1 MKGKLIYLFWLALL
15 VPSLAY
21 SNIFDQ
27 SNPARWVCGS
37 DLNGNGYLGEEGET
51 AACIGNAPSNY
62 CPIGSAV
69 CTVESDHETVA
80 PSCKS
85 GLSPVNGVCK
95 EVKVGCYFDNNAYL
109 VDSTDWTSGGARYEA
124 RIFDNTCSNSR
135 GYQCSPTGSYDDIQ
149 DSNPTL
155 QSSKF
160 WRGNLR
166 ESYLFDRGSH
176 TCGRTINFTRYPA
189 SAQIVR
195 RGIPEK
201 TFFNPSGSFASWCLF
216 PADMQYAYEICT
228 NIETIEYPTSCPS
241 GFTYNSS
248 KKICE
253 RGTTRDVCPLGNQ
266 YQCVA
271 NGAAKY
277 CSPNKCVDKTD
288 SSNEEV
294 KDVDGNMLVDDGK
307 RNDQGLCLDQVYI
320 YNGRGQRCLKSGI
333 ETAFQNCCK
342 DKGKVFQ
349 DGAGA
354 YSSIGTA
361 SQTIS
366 GLYSVAEM
374 AYVTYSA
381 QTAAGVSS
389 AFAAELAASAAQ
401 QQLLIAFDPTTI
413 AISVAMHFVM
423 EWVMNACDQMDMETA
438 MAHSSGYCVEVGEYC
453 KKKIK
458 FIGCVQK
465 ARSFCC
471 FNSKLARI
479 IQEQG
484 RPQLTTVNGFGTPS
498 EPNCR
503 GFTPEEFQRI
513 DFAKIDLGE
522 YIEELQKHTQEQVQQ
537 NIQQVTED
545 FFNKVK

>member
-1 MKGKLIYLFWLALL
+1 MKGKFIYLFWLALL
-15 VPSLAY
+15 IPSLAY

-62 CPIGSAV
+62 CPIGAAV
-69 CTVESDHETVA
+69 CTQKSESKTTSPTYTCSSGSLVGSQCKINTSECRSEGSNYVVRIVIRNSSNCYVSGEGYRWNSRHVA
-80 PSCKS
+80 PGEYFQGAFVHRYSIGTCKGS
-85 GLSPVNGVCK
+85 QVWEDYQICRNV
-95 EVKVGCYFDNNAYL
+95 
-109 VDSTDWTSGGARYEA
+109 TSY
-124 RIFDNTCSNSR
+124 I
-135 GYQCSPTGSYDDIQ
+135 
-149 DSNPTL
+149 
-155 QSSKF
+155 
-160 WRGNLR
+160 
-166 ESYLFDRGSH
+166 
-176 TCGRTINFTRYPA
+176 PA
-189 SAQIVR
+189 TPI
-195 RGIPEK
+195 
-201 TFFNPSGSFASWCLF
+201 
-216 PADMQYAYEICT
+216 
-228 NIETIEYPTSCPS
+228 CPS
-241 GFTYNSS
+241 GFVFNSS
-248 KKICE
+248 SNLCVQN
-253 RGTTRDVCPLGNQ
+253 TLVDVCPLGSQ
-266 YQCVA
+266 YQCVP
-271 NGAAKY
+271 NGGAKY
-277 CSPNKCVDKTD
+277 CSPNKCVDKKD
-288 SSNEEV
+288 PANEEA

>member
-1 MKGKLIYLFWLALL
+1 MKGKFIYLFWLALL

-62 CPIGSAV
+62 CPIGASV
-69 CTVESDHETVA
+69 CRSETDIEVA
-80 PSCKS
+80 SPICGS
-85 GLSPVNGVCK
+85 GSILQNGVCSLPATCPN
-95 EVKVGCYFDNNAYL
+95 GGTPN
-109 VDSTDWTSGGARYEA
+109 SSGNCTAE
-124 RIFDNTCSNSR
+124 INECFLEK
-135 GYQCSPTGSYDDIQ
+135 PTTAFFGTKWIM
-149 DSNPTL
+149 N
-155 QSSKF
+155 
-160 WRGNLR
+160 
-166 ESYLFDRGSH
+166 
-176 TCGRTINFTRYPA
+176 TINGCNMYYLNDVGFYSCIHGTTYNGWFRGALRNHAGDIAIYELCRKKWVETPA
-189 SAQIVR
+189 SCPA
-195 RGIPEK
+195 G
-201 TFFNPSGSFASWCLF
+201 TSLNPATKLCERT
-216 PADMQYAYEICT
+216 P
-228 NIETIEYPTSCPS
+228 SCPA
-241 GFTYNSS
+241 GYNFNVHN
-248 KKICE
+248 KRCE
-253 RGTTRDVCPLGNQ
+253 RVVSKDVCPLGSQ
-266 YQCVA
+266 YQCVP
-271 NGAAKY
+271 NGGAKY
-277 CSPNKCVDKTD
+277 CSPNKCVDKED
-288 SSNEEV
+288 PANEEA
-294 KDVDGNMLVDDGK
+294 KDVDGNMLVDDGE

-413 AISVAMHFVM
+413 AISVAMHYVM

-471 FNSKLARI
+471 FNSELARI

-513 DFAKIDLGE
+513 DFAKIDFGE

-537 NIQQVTED
+537 DIQQVTED

>member
-1 MKGKLIYLFWLALL
+1 MKGKFIYLFWLALL

-62 CPIGSAV
+62 CPIGAAV
-69 CTVESDHETVA
+69 CTQKSESKTTSPTYTCSSGSLVGSQCKINTSECRSEGSNYVVRIVIRNSSNCSVSGEGYRWNSRYVA
-80 PSCKS
+80 PGEYFQGAFVHRYSIGTCKGS
-85 GLSPVNGVCK
+85 QVWEDYQICRNV
-95 EVKVGCYFDNNAYL
+95 
-109 VDSTDWTSGGARYEA
+109 TSY
-124 RIFDNTCSNSR
+124 I
-135 GYQCSPTGSYDDIQ
+135 
-149 DSNPTL
+149 
-155 QSSKF
+155 
-160 WRGNLR
+160 
-166 ESYLFDRGSH
+166 
-176 TCGRTINFTRYPA
+176 PA
-189 SAQIVR
+189 TPI
-195 RGIPEK
+195 
-201 TFFNPSGSFASWCLF
+201 
-216 PADMQYAYEICT
+216 
-228 NIETIEYPTSCPS
+228 CPS
-241 GFTYNSS
+241 GFVFNSS
-248 KKICE
+248 SNLCVQN
-253 RGTTRDVCPLGNQ
+253 TLVDVCPLGSQ
-266 YQCVA
+266 YQCVP
-271 NGAAKY
+271 NGGAKY
-277 CSPNKCVDKTD
+277 CSPNKCVDKKD
-288 SSNEEV
+288 PANEEA

>member
-62 CPIGSAV
+62 CPIGAAQCVLDYDKQVSNAKCPSGSTLNGSV
-69 CTVESDHETVA
+69 C
-80 PSCKS
+80 
-85 GLSPVNGVCK
+85 
-95 EVKVGCYFDNNAYL
+95 
-109 VDSTDWTSGGARYEA
+109 
-124 RIFDNTCSNSR
+124 
-135 GYQCSPTGSYDDIQ
+135 
-149 DSNPTL
+149 
-155 QSSKF
+155 
-160 WRGNLR
+160 
-166 ESYLFDRGSH
+166 ESYLTQPITYTCNAGWTREGAAYCSRYTNPSNPIKYCSMGTPPSSCLGGYLTENSSTCSYSCRTGGNGNRTYWTGNVNYGCSSGQYYIGGS
-176 TCGRTINFTRYPA
+176 CYNKETINA
-189 SAQIVR
+189 N
-195 RGIPEK
+195 K
-201 TFFNPSGSFASWCLF
+201 TCSPGYYLSGSQCVKKVTSTPLCDAGFSFNASTKQC
-216 PADMQYAYEICT
+216 E
-228 NIETIEYPTSCPS
+228 
-241 GFTYNSS
+241 
-248 KKICE
+248 KIV
-253 RGTTRDVCPLGNQ
+253 TKDVCPFGEQ
-266 YQCVA
+266 YQCVP
-271 NGAAKY
+271 NGGAKY
-277 CSPNKCVDKTD
+277 CSPNKCVDKKD
-288 SSNEEV
+288 PANEEA

>member
-62 CPIGSAV
+62 CPIGAAV
-69 CTVESDHETVA
+69 CTQKSESKTTSPTYTCSSGSLVGSQCKINTSECRSEGSNYVVRIVISNSSNCSVSGEGYRWNSRPVA
-80 PSCKS
+80 P
-85 GLSPVNGVCK
+85 G
-95 EVKVGCYFDNNAYL
+95 EYFQ
-109 VDSTDWTSGGARYEA
+109 GA
-124 RIFDNTCSNSR
+124 F
-135 GYQCSPTGSYDDIQ
+135 
-149 DSNPTL
+149 
-155 QSSKF
+155 
-160 WRGNLR
+160 
-166 ESYLFDRGSH
+166 
-176 TCGRTINFTRYPA
+176 
-189 SAQIVR
+189 VR
-195 RGIPEK
+195 RSSIGTCKGSQAWEDYQICRNVTSYIPA
-201 TFFNPSGSFASWCLF
+201 TP
-216 PADMQYAYEICT
+216 I
-228 NIETIEYPTSCPS
+228 CPS
-241 GFTYNSS
+241 GFVFNSS
-248 KKICE
+248 SNLCVQN
-253 RGTTRDVCPLGNQ
+253 TLVDVCPLGSQ
-266 YQCVA
+266 YQCVP
-271 NGAAKY
+271 NGGAKY
-277 CSPNKCVDKTD
+277 CSPNKCVDKKD
-288 SSNEEV
+288 PANEEA

>member
-1 MKGKLIYLFWLALL
+1 MKGKFIYLFWLALL

-62 CPIGSAV
+62 CPIGAAV
-69 CTVESDHETVA
+69 CTQKSESKTTA
-80 PSCKS
+80 PS
-85 GLSPVNGVCK
+85 
-95 EVKVGCYFDNNAYL
+95 YF
-109 VDSTDWTSGGARYEA
+109 
-124 RIFDNTCSNSR
+124 C
-135 GYQCSPTGSYDDIQ
+135 PTGSLVGQQCIYTAEVCEYSFDY
-149 DSNPTL
+149 SFVNE
-155 QSSKF
+155 
-160 WRGNLR
+160 WRGGGVTKW
-166 ESYLFDRGSH
+166 RGVTVAAIPVTEHSSFH
-176 TCGRTINFTRYPA
+176 GGAFY
-189 SAQIVR
+189 R
-195 RGIPEK
+195 RGNMRVNGGWNK
-201 TFFNPSGSFASWCLF
+201 TYEVCREGSNSYDAT
-216 PADMQYAYEICT
+216 P
-228 NIETIEYPTSCPS
+228 SCPS
-241 GFTYNSS
+241 GYVFNSS
-248 KKICE
+248 SKLCVQN
-253 RGTTRDVCPLGNQ
+253 TLVDVCPLGSQ
-266 YQCVA
+266 YQCVP
-271 NGAAKY
+271 NGGAKY
-277 CSPNKCVDKTD
+277 CSPNKCVDKKD
-288 SSNEEV
+288 PANEEA

>member
-62 CPIGSAV
+62 CPVGAAV
-69 CTVESDHETVA
+69 CTTESGTTQTSPSCPQGNLNSSGQCVFEGKQCFYDSMAQTDAFQGFYYWFEDNYSTVA
-80 PSCKS
+80 VWEGNSYFAFGGGMNTIPA
-85 GLSPVNGVCK
+85 GLTKGKLMVTKYVSSFQ
-95 EVKVGCYFDNNAYL
+95 Y
-109 VDSTDWTSGGARYEA
+109 RY
-124 RIFDNTCSNSR
+124 
-135 GYQCSPTGSYDDIQ
+135 
-149 DSNPTL
+149 
-155 QSSKF
+155 
-160 WRGNLR
+160 
-166 ESYLFDRGSH
+166 
-176 TCGRTINFTRYPA
+176 
-189 SAQIVR
+189 
-195 RGIPEK
+195 
-201 TFFNPSGSFASWCLF
+201 
-216 PADMQYAYEICT
+216 YEICKSQT
-228 NIETIEYPTSCPS
+228 QTSIPTCPNGYS
-241 GFTYNSS
+241 YNQA

-253 RGTTRDVCPLGNQ
+253 KTVSVDKCPYGSQ
-266 YQCVA
+266 YQCVP
-271 NGAAKY
+271 NGGAKY
-277 CSPNKCVDKTD
+277 CSPNKCVDKKD
-288 SSNEEV
+288 PANEEV

>member
-1 MKGKLIYLFWLALL
+1 MKGKLIYLFWFALL

-62 CPIGSAV
+62 CPIGAAV
-69 CTVESDHETVA
+69 CQNQTDIQTTA
-80 PSCKS
+80 PSFACSS
-85 GLSPVNGVCK
+85 GVIQGNQCRIQSEEC
-95 EVKVGCYFDNNAYL
+95 
-109 VDSTDWTSGGARYEA
+109 RYEVYA
-124 RIFDNTCSNSR
+124 GRIKY
-135 GYQCSPTGSYDDIQ
+135 GYQVGVQGSVFIFWEYNRYPVRQGGWQWYDGYLLKMG
-149 DSNPTL
+149 NNL
-155 QSSKF
+155 QAC
-160 WRGNLR
+160 RLI
-166 ESYLFDRGSH
+166 ESY
-176 TCGRTINFTRYPA
+176 IPA
-189 SAQIVR
+189 TPQ
-195 RGIPEK
+195 
-201 TFFNPSGSFASWCLF
+201 
-216 PADMQYAYEICT
+216 
-228 NIETIEYPTSCPS
+228 CPS
-241 GFTYNSS
+241 GYTYNSS
-248 KKICE
+248 KNTCE
-253 RGTTRDVCPLGNQ
+253 KRVNKNVCPLGNQ
-266 YQCVA
+266 YQCVP
-271 NGAAKY
+271 NGSSSY
-277 CSPNKCVDKTD
+277 CSPNKCVDKKD
-288 SSNEEV
+288 PANEEA

>member
-1 MKGKLIYLFWLALL
+1 MKGKFIYLFWLALL
-15 VPSLAY
+15 IPSLAY

-62 CPIGSAV
+62 CPIGAAV
-69 CTVESDHETVA
+69 CRTESDITTTP
-80 PSCKS
+80 PSCAQGSVNSS
-85 GLSPVNGVCK
+85 GQCQQQGWDCRYSYGSYYVSQYPFATYAKWGGVQYNSFTGIPPEFKAGQYMGQDPSNPVGEMYQIC
-95 EVKVGCYFDNNAYL
+95 
-109 VDSTDWTSGGARYEA
+109 RYTN
-124 RIFDNTCSNSR
+124 ILT
-135 GYQCSPTGSYDDIQ
+135 SPT
-149 DSNPTL
+149 
-155 QSSKF
+155 
-160 WRGNLR
+160 
-166 ESYLFDRGSH
+166 
-176 TCGRTINFTRYPA
+176 
-189 SAQIVR
+189 
-195 RGIPEK
+195 
-201 TFFNPSGSFASWCLF
+201 
-216 PADMQYAYEICT
+216 
-228 NIETIEYPTSCPS
+228 CPS
-241 GFTYNSS
+241 GYSFNAATKQCQKSTF
-248 KKICE
+248 K
-253 RGTTRDVCPLGNQ
+253 DVCPLGSQ
-266 YQCVA
+266 YQCVP
-271 NGAAKY
+271 NGGAKY
-277 CSPNKCVDKTD
+277 CSPNKCVDKKD
-288 SSNEEV
+288 PANEEV

-374 AYVTYSA
+374 AYITYSA